1 METGWKFRHVD
12 AAGDNTMKKHWMI
25 ALSLLVALAMGA
37 CKGKDAKVV
46 KPDDRQWTDKDTVIW
61 VDESGIQLG
70 DLRREMQRQLMH
82 MPPNLSEEQ
91 TKAYQARCTQ
101 ISIDNLIIRRLLE
114 RELDRSGMLISQG
127 EVEEAKKILEAGLG
141 SDRTLTMLIA
151 EVNLPMEV
159 LEDNLRLDI
168 FKNRVLKDRFETAWA
183 EITDEYARTYYD
195 GHPDEFK
202 QPAGRFASHILVR
215 VAPDADDATRGKAKK
230 KAEEVRKALLEGAD
244 FAQLASTTSD
254 CASRTKGGDLGF
266 IPRGREAPAFEEA
279 VYSQPVGEIGAV
291 VESPVG
297 YHVIKVTREQEERML
312 PFEEVKTALVNGLKR
327 QAQQKIIGE
336 YIQQLR
342 ERALI
347 RFDGPLA
354 QGAPAAG
361 RTEEGAPAEKAAP
374 AEPEAGQP

>member
-1 METGWKFRHVD
+1 
-12 AAGDNTMKKHWMI
+12 MKKHWMI
-25 ALSLLVALAMGA
+25 ALSLLAALSMGA
-37 CKGKDAKVV
+37 CKGRDAKVV
-46 KPDDRQWTDKDTVIW
+46 KPDERQWTDKDTVIW

-114 RELDRSGMLISQG
+114 RELDRSGMLISRD
-127 EVEEAKKILEAGLG
+127 EVEEAKKTLEAGLG

-168 FKNRVLKDRFETAWA
+168 FKNRVLKDRFEAAWA
-183 EITDEYARTYYD
+183 EITDDYARNYYD

-202 QPAGRFASHILVR
+202 QPAGRFASHILIR
-215 VAPDADDATRGKAKK
+215 VASDADDATRGKAKK

-266 IPRGREAPAFEEA
+266 IPRGREAPSFEEA
-279 VYSQPVGEIGAV
+279 VYSQPIGEIGAV

-297 YHVIKVTREQEERML
+297 YHVIKVTREQEERVV
-312 PFEEVKTALVNGLKR
+312 PFDEVKTALVNGLKR

-342 ERALI
+342 ERSLI

-354 QGAPAAG
+354 ATAAPSEESAPGAP
-361 RTEEGAPAEKAAP
+361 EAE
-374 AEPEAGQP
+374 QP